1 MYLQSRDTLPGR
13 IQQWVL
19 PGLFASVPAV
29 RAALGTLFIA
39 ALVWAQVAQPDGA
52 GVRYGVLP
60 QAWLTGG
67 PKCME
72 VEEFKTHEYNEDLY
86 IIRQSGCSHYEKPF
100 LYLLFGNDKAIL
112 FDTGAGKTNV
122 ARHVLEVRDRWLK
135 RKGRESIPLIV
146 AHTHGHSDHIA
157 GDAQFQNLPG
167 VTFVAGT
174 VESQKQF
181 FGISNWPEQFV
192 TYDLGGRVLDIFP
205 IPGHEQAAIA
215 IYDRQTGVFLSG
227 DNLYPGR
234 LYVSDDAAFIAS
246 TERMVKFTEGK
257 IIAHVLG
264 CHIEQTSTPYLEYSI
279 GSIFQPNEAHLDM
292 TRGHILELNEALKQ
306 FKGRKIERL
315 AMRNF
320 TIWPGTPSSRPIMQ
334 KWRTLTEEQQRKTMW
349 DQPHQQPRIPEPK
362 Q

>member
-1 MYLQSRDTLPGR
+1 MNLQSRDTLPGR
-13 IQQWVL
+13 IQQWVR
-19 PGLFASVPAV
+19 PGLFPLRLFLATLFV
-29 RAALGTLFIA
+29 AALL
-39 ALVWAQVAQPDGA
+39 LAQVAQPDGA

-72 VEEFKTHEYNEDLY
+72 VEEFRTHEYNEDFY

-100 LYLLFGNDKAIL
+100 LYMLFGNDKAIL
-112 FDTGAGKTNV
+112 FDTGAGQTNV
-122 ARHVLEVRDRWLK
+122 ARHILEVRDRWLK
-135 RKGRESIPLIV
+135 RKERTSIPLVV
-146 AHTHGHSDHIA
+146 AHTHGHSDHTA
-157 GDAQFQNLPG
+157 GDPQFQNLPG

-181 FGISNWPEQFV
+181 FGIANWPEQFV

-234 LYVSDDAAFIAS
+234 LYINDDPAFIAS
-246 TERMVKFTEGK
+246 TERMVTFTEGK

-264 CHIEQTSTPYLEYSI
+264 CHIEQTNTPYLEYSI
-279 GSIFQPNEAHLDM
+279 GSIFQPDEAHLDM
-292 TRGHILELNEALKQ
+292 TRGHILELNESLKP
-306 FKGRKIERL
+306 FKSDRKIERV

-320 TIWPGTPSSRPIMQ
+320 TLWPMGGSNMRE
-334 KWRTLTEEQQRKTMW
+334 WRKVTEEGQRKTQW
-349 DQPHQQPRIPEPK
+349 DQPPGKQPRVPEPPIMK
-362 Q
+362 K